1 MPCAAPVRSLLRDC
15 YRGFSNSRLAFPD
28 DRIRLGHLPLTKTH
42 AMSTLIRSLTC
53 SAVVALA
60 LSACASAP
68 APVAQAPVEPK
79 VVEVAAQ
86 QPTAERDVHGAYR
99 FNMSE
104 GGKKMSADEFDAWM
118 KANGIRV
125 ARGNAAPAAEPAKAE
140 AAESSA
146 TH

>member
-1 MPCAAPVRSLLRDC
+1 M
-15 YRGFSNSRLAFPD
+15 
-28 DRIRLGHLPLTKTH
+28 
-42 AMSTLIRSLTC
+42 
-53 SAVVALA
+53 
-60 LSACASAP
+60 
-68 APVAQAPVEPK
+68 EPK
-79 VVEVAAQ
+79 AVEVAAQ

-125 ARGNAAPAAEPAKAE
+125 ARGNAAPAAEAAKAE